1 MLYQFYVFQVIQ
13 QINLLLYDHFIPNT
27 THSIIAAIG
36 MKRFSD
42 LDIMTYICARYRI
55 SGNTTD
61 KFIAIYDH
69 FNPNTTHTQSLPLE
83 REDTSRLQWFA
94 W

>member
-1 MLYQFYVFQVIQ
+1 MNFDITYLYELNELNELNVLHQFYVFQVMQ
-13 QINLLLYDHFIPNT
+13 QINLLLYDHFISNT

-61 KFIAIYDH
+61 KFICYI
-69 FNPNTTHTQSLPLE
+69 
-83 REDTSRLQWFA
+83 
-94 W
+94 